1 MMCGVVAEASLL
13 KVYLYR
19 GVWSL
24 KDGRT
29 VDSRVMCDEALFF
42 REKREKQVHEIR
54 ATPS

>member
-29 VDSRVMCDEALFF
+29 VDSRVMCDEAL